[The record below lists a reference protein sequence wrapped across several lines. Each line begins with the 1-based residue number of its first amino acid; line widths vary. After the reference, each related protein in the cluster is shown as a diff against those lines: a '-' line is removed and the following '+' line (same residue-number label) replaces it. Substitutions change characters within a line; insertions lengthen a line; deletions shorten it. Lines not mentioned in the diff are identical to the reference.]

1 MGNELIVEL
10 AVEKESL
17 QRTYRSHGT
26 TWACEAE
33 ALSSIEG
40 RGRKAKLKIL
50 DLLALLEERDLADLD
65 KELSGER
72 LDALGDLLLKVL
84 FGSDEHT
91 LRRALDNIYEEEGR
105 WPTYEP
111 VRVRIIAHDDRF
123 VALPWMATQWRT
135 HLLIDKAWTFEG
147 CLEETGTSPAC
158 LMLPP
163 KVLVVAPE
171 LGRGGDAT
179 LASEAHVREITGLIE
194 AMRPGWTA
202 KAEHF
207 HVVSSFDEEPIHG
220 AYDVLYY
227 YGHGQLLEGQ
237 ASLQMAHRDVLVR
250 DLFRQAPGLQGHPPS
265 LVLLNACSVGRAGW
279 HSAGNHL
286 CNKGASLVVA
296 NVSPSYADVAREFAM
311 TWLTAVLKRRQDPVK
326 AAHDRAFGRGASSY
340 TFSNFA
346 TVAVTSR
353 LGAWSVRRLPGVGGH
368 ERLKKALDLDREAQR
383 AVFKERIE
391 KMLDERSPVRM
402 QVAVAYG
409 PPGNLME
416 HASVQLCEHVEKKLR
431 DESVQINKY
440 HLRPGA
446 NDALDRLALER
457 AIRTLPAARALH
469 PFSMG
474 AAIRALAP
482 DDLSDGARRV
492 AWLDG
497 GLLRMKAP
505 FASERLDA
513 FLGFMRDT
521 VGSTVEGIHAIAS
534 IAVEVDPG
542 EQSALEKH
550 LRALAVSKG
559 WLSGVRLS
567 VLAPFG
573 EAPVEELIH
582 YLEDAGCSPG
592 VAPDLGEALMT
603 LTGGRYGDLVKE
615 LDRVETLGSFEAV
628 FEDVKRRI
636 KPDGKS

>member
-1 MGNELIVEL
+1 
-10 AVEKESL
+10 
-17 QRTYRSHGT
+17 
-26 TWACEAE
+26 
-33 ALSSIEG
+33 
-40 RGRKAKLKIL
+40 
-50 DLLALLEERDLADLD
+50 
-65 KELSGER
+65 
-72 LDALGDLLLKVL
+72 
-84 FGSDEHT
+84 
-91 LRRALDNIYEEEGR
+91 
-105 WPTYEP
+105 
-111 VRVRIIAHDDRF
+111 
-123 VALPWMATQWRT
+123 
-135 HLLIDKAWTFEG
+135 
-147 CLEETGTSPAC
+147 
-158 LMLPP
+158 
-163 KVLVVAPE
+163 
-171 LGRGGDAT
+171 
-179 LASEAHVREITGLIE
+179 
-194 AMRPGWTA
+194 
-202 KAEHF
+202 
-207 HVVSSFDEEPIHG
+207 
-220 AYDVLYY
+220 
-227 YGHGQLLEGQ
+227 
-237 ASLQMAHRDVLVR
+237 
-250 DLFRQAPGLQGHPPS
+250 
-265 LVLLNACSVGRAGW
+265 
-279 HSAGNHL
+279 
-286 CNKGASLVVA
+286 
-296 NVSPSYADVAREFAM
+296 
-311 TWLTAVLKRRQDPVK
+311 
-326 AAHDRAFGRGASSY
+326 
-340 TFSNFA
+340 
-346 TVAVTSR
+346 
-353 LGAWSVRRLPGVGGH
+353 
-368 ERLKKALDLDREAQR
+368 
-383 AVFKERIE
+383 
-391 KMLDERSPVRM
+391 M